1 LPAVSHHFEN
11 RNVIMSFWFLLRH
24 QHREHLMHRLKILA
38 AAVAML
44 AAAPVVAQ
52 EIEVSPGPGPGARYY
67 NGYDDGYYRNYR
79 REEFWPGQVAGDVV
93 GGAIGT
99 AGAIATAPFRAL
111 DGNPSYAMG
120 PDMTYCAQR
129 YRSFDPASGT
139 FMGYD
144 GRRHPCQ

>member
-1 LPAVSHHFEN
+1 
-11 RNVIMSFWFLLRH
+11 
-24 QHREHLMHRLKILA
+24 MHRLKIA
-38 AAVAML
+38 IAAVTLLTATPVL
-44 AAAPVVAQ
+44 AQQV
-52 EIEVSPGPGPGARYY
+52 EVYPTPDPGARYY
-67 NGYDDGYYRNYR
+67 NDDGYYRNYR
-79 REEFWPGQVAGDVV
+79 RDEFWPGQVAGDVV

-111 DGNPSYAMG
+111 DGNSSYAMG

>member
-1 LPAVSHHFEN
+1 
-11 RNVIMSFWFLLRH
+11 
-24 QHREHLMHRLKILA
+24 MHRLKIA
-38 AAVAML
+38 IAAVTML
-44 AAAPVVAQ
+44 AATPVLAQ
-52 EIEVSPGPGPGARYY
+52 EVEVYPGPGPSVRYY
-67 NGYDDGYYRNYR
+67 NDDGYYRNYR
-79 REEFWPGQVAGDVV
+79 KDEFWPGQVAGDVV

-111 DGNPSYAMG
+111 DGNSSYAMG
-120 PDMTYCAQR
+120 PDMAYCAQR